1 MAYNARRTEHSG
13 PKQGRG
19 AFYGPKAEAKKASNR
34 RRRQDD
40 RQAVLNEL
48 ENSPQLPTECRDI
61 AQLPRYDHKTVTVE
75 LIGQKKGNV
84 LLIEG
89 KEFVL

>member
-34 RRRQDD
+34 RRRQDNK
-40 RQAVLNEL
+40 QTVLNEL
-48 ENSPQLPTECRDI
+48 ENLPHFPTECRDA
-61 AQLPRYDHKTVTVE
+61 AQRPKYDHAR
-75 LIGQKKGNV
+75 
-84 LLIEG
+84 EG
-89 KEFVL
+89 WQIRVSILV

>member
-1 MAYNARRTEHSG
+1 VPSMVLRLG
-13 PKQGRG
+13 
-19 AFYGPKAEAKKASNR
+19 AKKASNR

-40 RQAVLNEL
+40 KQEVLNEL

-61 AQLPRYDHKTVTVE
+61 AQLPKYDHKTVTVE

-89 KEFVL
+89 EEFKL

>member
-19 AFYGPKAEAKKASNR
+19 AFYGRKAEAKKASNR

-40 RQAVLNEL
+40 KQAVLNEL
-48 ENSPQLPTECRDI
+48 ENAPQLQTECRDVS
-61 AQLPRYDHKTVTVE
+61 PVPKYDHEREACHIRVST
-75 LIGQKKGNV
+75 LA
-84 LLIEG
+84 
-89 KEFVL
+89 

>member
-19 AFYGPKAEAKKASNR
+19 AFYGPKADAKKASNR

-40 RQAVLNEL
+40 QQAVLNEL
-48 ENSPQLPTECRDI
+48 ENSQQLPTGYREI
-61 AQLPRYDHKTVTVE
+61 AQLPEYNHVRKACQILVST
-75 LIGQKKGNV
+75 LA
-84 LLIEG
+84 
-89 KEFVL
+89 